1 MAAQGKKKKIKGTK
15 MALTDFLAD
24 GSSNQAPP
32 ARTDWAAE
40 MESNDMEDLDMDFLK
55 PKIDRSKLPT
65 APKSARGPD
74 VDMDKVPSVP
84 PFTAFIGNLAYET
97 TEDNIADFFKKLNV
111 LNVRLPEDRG
121 RLRGFGYVEFADRQ
135 NLLDALN
142 MNEENMMGRKVRV
155 DLADQH
161 QQNENKKS
169 GGYDRQTSGDP
180 DRAEGNWRAPPKS
193 FDDFDRGP
201 QRGGFDDRGPQR
213 GGYDDRGPS
222 RGFDDR
228 GPSRGFDDR
237 GSSRGFDDRG
247 PSRGFDD
254 RGPSRGFDDRGP
266 SRGFDDRGPSRGG
279 GYGRDRFDD
288 RGPPRDRYDD
298 RRQGYNDRGGR
309 DFNRFDDR
317 GPPRGGYDDRGPPGA
332 DDGGRRP
339 FGSGYNRDDRHGSR
353 AERQS
358 PTRETPAERPR
369 LNLKPRT
376 KAPEDAP
383 TTDKPPARKPS
394 ANIFGDAKPVDI
406 VAKEKEKERAAPM
419 SDKPPTRKPSANIFG
434 DAKPVDTAAKEREIE
449 ERLRR
454 GREDESRRK
463 ADEEKENTNTSP
475 GYRPRQYSGEEGGGR
490 QRRLSSNS
498 SGKGR
503 PGPPPVTSPGK
514 PRRDSDVSNHSQEVF
529 SGGEETKEEPRSPV
543 SPAHRDEAA
552 SKLVPAPPPPV
563 NIWEKRKETVVK
575 TAVVSVKSPMESHTH
590 IKSETRS
597 IADAPSSSS
606 SSSSTSQSPENKAAP
621 PPKDNPWTR
630 RQYNKESDEPVSSS
644 PMGKPSGRGERSG
657 SRGRGRGHGGYPD
670 KGRGQ
675 ESKPRHEKKIPQS
688 IDEMPKYE
696 PQVQKDFRQKNK
708 FAGLLDDEDEDN
720 GEDST

>member
-1 MAAQGKKKKIKGTK
+1 MGCVYIPPEGSKYSSVDAFTEIENEFLHLSEPNLKNVLIGDFNAKTSTLLDYVIPDQLLLEILNTDDTHTMQYFSDYNGLLTNNISLQRYSKCACRPNTYGHRLLELYVHCNLKFTLESQPYANINNVKTVEKQVIKWNNNKQDKFVKFVKEKKSEGIRDIETILDKLIDRNDTVQQTDIDTAMNKICEIFNSSSISVFGTK
-15 MALTDFLAD
+15 CK
-24 GSSNQAPP
+24 NQKYAKHNEKPWYKRGCKSKRNLFHQ
-32 ARTDWAAE
+32 ARQ
-40 MESNDMEDLDMDFLK
+40 
-55 PKIDRSKLPT
+55 RY
-65 APKSARGPD
+65 
-74 VDMDKVPSVP
+74 
-84 PFTAFIGNLAYET
+84 GNL
-97 TEDNIADFFKKLNV
+97 KSK
-111 LNVRLPEDRG
+111 
-121 RLRGFGYVEFADRQ
+121 
-135 NLLDALN
+135 
-142 MNEENMMGRKVRV
+142 
-155 DLADQH
+155 
-161 QQNENKKS
+161 ENKKALKEAS
-169 GGYDRQTSGDP
+169 
-180 DRAEGNWRAPPKS
+180 KS
-193 FDDFDRGP
+193 YKKELNR
-201 QRGGFDDRGPQR
+201 
-213 GGYDDRGPS
+213 S
-222 RGFDDR
+222 
-228 GPSRGFDDR
+228 
-237 GSSRGFDDRG
+237 
-247 PSRGFDD
+247 
-254 RGPSRGFDDRGP
+254 
-266 SRGFDDRGPSRGG
+266 
-279 GYGRDRFDD
+279 
-288 RGPPRDRYDD
+288 
-298 RRQGYNDRGGR
+298 YNDFQMNTAKDLRKLAKSDPKR
-309 DFNRFDDR
+309 LWQKLNSININKSNKTDAVKIEDLYEHFKRLSQDEVIEDNSDIDLTKMV
-317 GPPRGGYDDRGPPGA
+317 
-332 DDGGRRP
+332 DGDL
-339 FGSGYNRDDRHGSR
+339 SVAVITVTIDME
-353 AERQS
+353 A
-358 PTRETPAERPR
+358 ETPAERPR

-419 SDKPPTRKPSANIFG
+419 SDKPPARKPSANIFG

-463 ADEEKENTNTSP
+463 ADEEKENTNSTSP